1 MKGVTYMGIKVMSIG
16 KIDTPEYGTYLTN
29 DKEKVKY
36 IKRIEMI
43 IRSSNE
49 YRDYIAFLKE
59 YVDMTKCAFFN
70 NVSNEQ
76 SRKIRIEIHHEPFTL
91 FDIVQIVLSKWQ
103 AECIPLNDLL
113 IADEVMSLH
122 FRNCVGLIP
131 LSKTVHETVHSNSN
145 VVIPLY
151 LIYGKYKEFLKE
163 YEPYL
168 EESMID
174 KLERKIALTK
184 NIKENSFDIFNKE
197 FEYLEIDGVTLP
209 QRIKNESM

>member
-1 MKGVTYMGIKVMSIG
+1 
-16 KIDTPEYGTYLTN
+16 
-29 DKEKVKY
+29 
-36 IKRIEMI
+36 MI

-209 QRIKNESM
+209 QRIKDPNE

>member
-1 MKGVTYMGIKVMSIG
+1 MGIKVMSIG

-36 IKRIEMI
+36 IKRIEII